1 MAEKLCELKKKGG
14 GGGASTLEPNT
25 SELLQAS
32 TTGYLYSQDCTS
44 LLSSGNSVT
53 GTNLKCVYNSPSAG
67 YFTVTALTAGK
78 YRVIGFLQGE
88 GIHTEI
94 IDAQANQVI
103 CRSRYSGYQPAAG
116 YYSLIM
122 VYKIS

>member
-1 MAEKLCELKKKGG
+1 MAEKLCNLKKKGG
-14 GGGASTLEPNT
+14 SSTSTLEPNT
-25 SELLQAS
+25 SELLQAGS
-32 TTGYLYSQDCTS
+32 SAYLFSADCTS

-94 IDAQANQVI
+94 IDAQANQTI
-103 CRSRYSGYQPAAG
+103 CQSRYSGYVPVAG
-116 YYSLIM
+116 YYSSIM